1 MGSSTTSP
9 RQRDLDTDVVVVG
22 AGMAGWTAARR
33 SQEAGLRVVVVDKGD
48 APGACNARVS
58 QGFLNAAY
66 LGMREDPVVL
76 QAYAREIT
84 SGSAREP
91 LLDAWSRNC
100 SRAVDWLVIQGV
112 DVGTLPEK
120 QDRLYIRPFRV
131 SPQGLRD
138 IDPER
143 GPARCITQHSRR
155 FADAGGTLLV
165 RSPATEL
172 LTTREGGVAGVVV
185 QGPQGERRVASAAV
199 VLADGGFQGNADM
212 LRQHVGPAADRMKLR
227 SLSTQTGDGIR
238 MAQALGAA
246 TAGMQYFYGHML
258 SLDAMTN
265 DDLWPYPLMDGAICD
280 GILVRRDGRRFLDEQ
295 MCGAGMSRR
304 AMSGIGVANAVGQSA
319 DPRGTVAVLDS
330 AGWALK
336 GWDKDRGEF
345 QGTYPANPTIQ
356 ERGGRV
362 HQAEDLSELARLAGI
377 DPQQLAR
384 TVEEYNAAVRA
395 GTFAA
400 LPVPRSGDPQ
410 LVEVGPFFAIPCV
423 AGITYTLGG
432 LLVTPHGEVESAD
445 GGVIPGLFA
454 AGGTMGGLAG
464 GPLGGY
470 TGGLG
475 EAVVFGLLAA
485 ERIADLARRRG
496 GPR

>member
-9 RQRDLDTDVVVVG
+9 TQGDLHADVVVVG

-48 APGACNARVS
+48 APGECNARVS

-66 LGMREDPVVL
+66 LGMREDPEVL
-76 QAYAREIT
+76 QSYAREIT
-84 SGSAREP
+84 SGLAREA
-91 LLDAWSRNC
+91 LLQAWATNC
-100 SRAVDWLVIQGV
+100 SRAVDWLLDQGV

-120 QDRLYIRPFRV
+120 RDRLYIRPFKV
-131 SPQGLRD
+131 SPQGLRE

-143 GPARCITQHSRR
+143 GPARTIALHSSR
-155 FADAGGTLLV
+155 FSAAGGTLLA

-172 LTTREGGVAGVVV
+172 LASPEGQVAGVVV
-185 QGPQGERRVASAAV
+185 QGLRGERRVHSSAV
-199 VLADGGFQGNADM
+199 VLADGGFQANPDM
-212 LRQHVGPAADRMKLR
+212 LRQHVGPAADQMRLR

-238 MAQALGAA
+238 MAQALGAV
-246 TAGMQYFYGHML
+246 TTGMPYFYGHML
-258 SLDAMTN
+258 SLDALTN

-295 MCGAGMSRR
+295 MCGSGMSRR

-319 DPRGTVAVLDS
+319 DPRGTIAVLDS

-336 GWDKDRGEF
+336 GWDADRGEF

-362 HQAEDLSELARLAGI
+362 HRADDLAELSHLAGI
-377 DPQQLAR
+377 DPEELSR
-384 TVEEYNAAVRA
+384 TVADYNAAVRA
-395 GTFAA
+395 DSCAE
-400 LPVPRSGDPQ
+400 LPVPRSGDPR
-410 LVEVGPFFAIPCV
+410 LVEEGPFFAIPCV

-432 LLVTPHGEVESAD
+432 LLVTPHAEVESVD

-454 AGGTMGGLAG
+454 AGATMGGLAG

-475 EAVVFGLLAA
+475 EAVVFGLAAA
-485 ERIADLARRRG
+485 ERIADLAGRRG
-496 GPR
+496 GQA

>member
-9 RQRDLDTDVVVVG
+9 TQDDLDADVVVVG
-22 AGMAGWTAARR
+22 AGMAGWTAANR
-33 SQEAGLRVVVVDKGD
+33 SQEGGLRVVVVDKGD

-66 LGMREDPVVL
+66 LSMREDPAVL

-84 SGSAREP
+84 SGLAREP
-91 LLDAWSRNC
+91 LLEAWATNC
-100 SRAVDWLVIQGV
+100 SRAVDWLVSQGV

-120 QDRLYIRPFRV
+120 QDRLYIRPFKV
-131 SPQGLRD
+131 SPPGLRD

-143 GPARCITQHSRR
+143 GPDRAITQHCRR
-155 FADAGGTLLV
+155 FADAGGTFLAG
-165 RSPATEL
+165 SSATAL
-172 LTTREGGVAGVVV
+172 LTESEGGVTGVVV
-185 QGPQGERRVASAAV
+185 QGREGERRVRSSAV

-227 SLSTQTGDGIR
+227 SLGTQTGDGIR
-238 MAQALGAA
+238 MAQARGAA
-246 TAGMQYFYGHML
+246 TANMQYFYGHML
-258 SLDAMTN
+258 SLDALTI
-265 DDLWPYPLMDGAICD
+265 DELWPYPLMDGAICD

-295 MCGAGMSRR
+295 MCGSGMSRR

-319 DPRGTVAVLDS
+319 DPCNTIAVLDS
-330 AGWALK
+330 EGWALK

-362 HQAEDLSELARLAGI
+362 HRARDLTGLARVAGI
-377 DPQQLAR
+377 DPQQLVR
-384 TVEEYNAAVRA
+384 TVADYNAAVRA
-395 GTFAA
+395 GSCSV
-400 LPVPRSGDPQ
+400 LPVPRSGDPR
-410 LVEVGPFFAIPCV
+410 LLETGPFFAIPCV
-423 AGITYTLGG
+423 AAITYTLGG
-432 LLVTPHGEVESAD
+432 LLVSPHGEVESVE

-454 AGGTMGGLAG
+454 AGGAMGGLAG

-485 ERIADLARRRG
+485 ERIADLVGRRG
-496 GPR
+496 GQA

>member
-1 MGSSTTSP
+1 MRSSTTSST
-9 RQRDLDTDVVVVG
+9 QDDLVADVVVVG

-33 SQEAGLRVVVVDKGD
+33 SQEGGLRVVVVDKGE

-66 LGMREDPVVL
+66 LGMREDPAVL
-76 QAYAREIT
+76 QTYAREIT
-84 SGSAREP
+84 SGLARDP
-91 LLDAWSRNC
+91 LLEAWATNC
-100 SRAVDWLVIQGV
+100 ARAVDWLVSQGV

-120 QDRLYIRPFRV
+120 QDRLYIRPFKV
-131 SPQGLRD
+131 SPQGLRQ

-143 GPARCITQHSRR
+143 GPDLVITRHCRR
-155 FADAGGTLLV
+155 FADAGGTFLAA
-165 RSPATEL
+165 SSATDL
-172 LTTREGGVAGVVV
+172 LTTSAGGVAGVVV
-185 QGPQGERRVASAAV
+185 QGREGERRVRASAV
-199 VLADGGFQGNADM
+199 VLADGGFQGNAEM
-212 LRQHVGPAADRMKLR
+212 LRQHVGPAADLMKLR
-227 SLSTQTGDGIR
+227 SMGTQTGDGIR
-238 MAQALGAA
+238 MAQVLGAA
-246 TAGMQYFYGHML
+246 TASMEWFYGHML
-258 SLDAMTN
+258 SLDALTN

-280 GILVRRDGRRFLDEQ
+280 GILVRKDGRRFLDEQ
-295 MCGAGMSRR
+295 VCGSGMSRR

-319 DPRGTVAVLDS
+319 DPRGSIAVLDS

-362 HQAEDLSELARLAGI
+362 YRAEDLAELARLAGI
-377 DPQQLAR
+377 DPQQLVG
-384 TVEEYNAAVRA
+384 TVADYNAAVRA
-395 GTFAA
+395 GSCAA
-400 LPVPRSGDPQ
+400 LPVPRSGDPR
-410 LVEVGPFFAIPCV
+410 LVETGPFFAIPCV

-432 LLVTPHGEVESAD
+432 LLVSPHAEVESVD
-445 GGVIPGLFA
+445 GGVVPGLFA

-485 ERIADLARRRG
+485 ERIADLVTRRG
-496 GPR
+496 GQA